1 MNKYK
6 TLADFLDHF
15 RDEAS
20 CKAYFEQVRFKDG
33 DYCPHCGH
41 SHIHRF
47 KDGRFRCAKCK
58 QDFTIKTGTVFG
70 ESKVPLRKWFI
81 AIYLLTSNKK
91 GISSINLAEQVGVT
105 QKTAWFMDMR
115 IRKAMKQGKSQLFG
129 DVELDETYI
138 GGKEKNKHWDKRTKG
153 AQGRNSTIKTPVM
166 GLLQRGGQIRAS
178 VLDEC
183 STRNIERQIISH
195 VKIGTNLHSDEFVG
209 YWKIGKLFPHQSV
222 AHGRGQYV
230 GKNGTHTNS
239 IESFWALFKRGNYG
253 TYHFMSRRHLQRYVD
268 EFAFR
273 FNHRMS
279 EFGDVFE
286 GLIGNVSNSGKLP
299 YKKLTRHVA

>member
-6 TLADFLDHF
+6 TLADFLDHYK
-15 RDEAS
+15 DEAT

-33 DYCPHCGH
+33 DYCAHCGH
-41 SHIHRF
+41 THIHRF

-91 GISSINLAEQVGVT
+91 GISSINLAQQVGVT

-138 GGKEKNKHWDKRTKG
+138 GGKERNKHWNKRTPG
-153 AQGRNSTIKTPVM
+153 QRGRAYALKTPVM
-166 GLLQRGGQIRAS
+166 GLLQRGGQLRAS
-178 VLDEC
+178 VLDEVT
-183 STRNIERQIISH
+183 TRNLERQIISH
-195 VKIGTNLHSDEFVG
+195 VKIGTKLHSDEFVG
-209 YWKIGKLFPHQSV
+209 YWKIGKLFPHSMV
-222 AHGRGQYV
+222 SHGKGQYV
-230 GKNGTHTNS
+230 GKNNTHTNS

-253 TYHFMSRRHLQRYVD
+253 TYHFMSRKHLQRYVD

-273 FNHRMS
+273 FNHRAS
-279 EFGDVFE
+279 TFGDVFA

-299 YKKLTRHVA
+299 YKKLTS